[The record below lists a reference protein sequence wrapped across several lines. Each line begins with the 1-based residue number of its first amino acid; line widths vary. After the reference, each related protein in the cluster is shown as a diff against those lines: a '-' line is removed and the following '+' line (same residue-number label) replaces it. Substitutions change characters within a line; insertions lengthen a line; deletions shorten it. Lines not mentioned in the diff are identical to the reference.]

1 MYYPGVPANGTQ
13 VEKQGIYVP
22 APSPYAQAPSAY
34 PQGALPPG
42 MSPPGIAARYAA
54 GPQAYAVVSQSGLT
68 GYTHTPGVSLSYPH
82 AYSTMPGMSTAS
94 PAYISA
100 GQYPGGVSYAQ
111 TALGPRSMPPSP
123 YGAPPIQA
131 GAPLI
136 AAGYSAVPGAIPAA
150 QAAQAQAAA
159 QNRSYQIGTMAAYP
173 PGFPVPTAGSA
184 QVPYHGATSFVPP
197 Y

>member
-1 MYYPGVPANGTQ
+1 MYYQGVPANGNQ
-13 VEKQGIYVP
+13 AEKPGIYVP
-22 APSPYAQAPSAY
+22 APSPYAPAPTGY

-42 MSPPGIAARYAA
+42 MSPPSITARYAHAA

-68 GYTHTPGVSLSYPH
+68 GYTPGVTPSYPH
-82 AYSTMPGMSTAS
+82 AYSTMPGMTTAS

-111 TALGPRSMPPSP
+111 TALGPRTIPPSP
-123 YGAPPIQA
+123 YGAPPLQA

-150 QAAQAQAAA
+150 QAAQAAA
-159 QNRSYQIGTMAAYP
+159 QNRSYQMGAHTMAAYP
-173 PGFPVPTAGSA
+173 PGYPMPTAGSA
-184 QVPYHGATSFVPP
+184 QVPYHGATTFGPP